1 MYFQTELVHQKHFMN
16 KEEVFQIV
24 ISSEGATKGSQTIR
38 NEVMSEN
45 FSLLKQEGLLSLL
58 RTGKLAEKEILGPH
72 STKKKTQ
79 KINGRVSVG
88 VL

>member
-1 MYFQTELVHQKHFMN
+1 MYFQTELDAVHQKHFMN

-24 ISSEGATKGSQTIR
+24 ISLEGATKCSQVIR

-58 RTGKLAEKEILGPH
+58 STRKLAEKEILGPPLQ
-72 STKKKTQ
+72 KKK
-79 KINGRVSVG
+79 KKPGRVLVG
-88 VL
+88 A